1 VITIGLKLKLT
12 DCALGTRDKS
22 INKFVTAF
30 NVIEYDTVGSR
41 LLNTIIINAVVLEP
55 IVRKPLEVYVI
66 IVLYTL
72 LLDKV
77 ALVKEKEVSLGFL
90 SVTPSPQTVAN
101 RFFARLFE
109 VEEAPTP
116 PVPGLY
122 LLYK

>member
-1 VITIGLKLKLT
+1 MVTIGLKLKLT
-12 DCALGTRDKS
+12 DCVLGTRDIS
-22 INKFVTAF
+22 INAFITAS

-55 IVRKPLEVYVI
+55 IVSKPLEVYVI

-90 SVTPSPQTVAN
+90 IVTPSPQTVAR